1 MLLICRGLYE
11 MEIPMEHTY
20 LMDKIKYDFPE
31 YQHEEQMEFYQDIIK
46 CTKMKEYVS
55 LITRTLN
62 TD

>member
-1 MLLICRGLYE
+1 MD
-11 MEIPMEHTY
+11 IPMEHTY